1 VWKTVKNAKSI
12 IDNPI
17 KKSGIFRSFGRVLS
31 VIVIKM
37 QKILTPKIQQ
47 IFARKGPVLSFQNEI
62 SVRIDKIIEMR
73 IRA

>member
-47 IFARKGPVLSFQNEI
+47 IFARKGLVLSFQNEI
-62 SVRIDKIIEMR
+62 SVRIDKIIEMT